1 MLKFGLIPEL
11 IGRLPVITA
20 LSELNEAALM
30 DILLKPKN
38 ALTKQYRRLLHMDG
52 VELEFE
58 EGALRAIVQR
68 AMKRGTGARGLRSV
82 MEETMLDV
90 MYKIPG
96 MPEVKTCTVTK
107 ETVTEGKTPLY
118 TYEKM
123 KKRA

>member
-11 IGRLPVITA
+11 IGRLPVIAA
-20 LSELNEAALM
+20 LTELNEAALM
-30 DILLKPKN
+30 EILIKPKN

-52 VELEFE
+52 VTLEFE
-58 EGALRAIVQR
+58 EEALRAIVQR
-68 AMKRGTGARGLRSV
+68 AVKRGTGARGLRSV

-96 MPEVKTCTVTK
+96 MPEVKTCTITK
-107 ETVTEGKTPLY
+107 ECIVEGKPPLY

-123 KKRA
+123 KKSA